1 MLFDDGISGRE
12 KSAEDESQRKLEIVI
27 KEISEKSFSKY
38 SLLEDR
44 VISRGKSIYDVIQD
58 KLFEFV
64 KRSRKPGADP
74 QDDSKWI
81 DRNIIQGKRKLYKYS
96 DDIASI
102 NDDDFNSRHFAQS
115 SKDQSRLEKYEIIR
129 KVLSNYNARNKLIV
143 DLSFY
148 VGLENREIAKKANT
162 TEGNVRK
169 VIHDFKKDCR
179 KFGIKSSEG
188 GLSENIGDK
197 NNGR

>member
-1 MLFDDGISGRE
+1 MLFDEGVSGSK
-12 KSAEDESQRKLEIVI
+12 KSVADESQRNLEKIVG
-27 KEISEKSFSKY
+27 EISEKSFSKY
-38 SLLEDR
+38 SLIEDQ
-44 VISRGKSIYDVIQD
+44 VISKGKSIYDVIQD

-81 DRNIIQGKRKLYKYS
+81 DRNINQGKRKLYKYS

-102 NDDDFNSRHFAQS
+102 DDDNFNPAHLAQKS
-115 SKDQSRLEKYEIIR
+115 GDQSKLEKYEIIR
-129 KVLSNYNARNKLIV
+129 KVLSNYNTRNKQII

-148 VGLENREIAKKANT
+148 VGLENREIAEKAKT

-179 KFGIKSSEG
+179 KFGIESSRSRP
-188 GLSENIGDK
+188 SENIGGK

>member
-1 MLFDDGISGRE
+1 MLFDEGVSGSK
-12 KSAEDESQRKLEIVI
+12 KSVADESQRKLEKIVG
-27 KEISEKSFSKY
+27 EISEKSFSKY
-38 SLLEDR
+38 SFIEDQ
-44 VISRGKSIYDVIQD
+44 VISKGKSIYDVIQD

-81 DRNIIQGKRKLYKYS
+81 DRNINQGKRKLYKYS
-96 DDIASI
+96 ENNDSI
-102 NDDDFNSRHFAQS
+102 DDDNFNSAHFAQK
-115 SKDQSRLEKYEIIR
+115 SKDQSKLEKYEIIR
-129 KVLSNYNARNKLIV
+129 KVLSNYNTRNKQII

-148 VGLENREIAKKANT
+148 VGLENKEIAKKAKT

-179 KFGIKSSEG
+179 KFGIKSSKSKQ
-188 GLSENIGDK
+188 SENIGDK

>member
-1 MLFDDGISGRE
+1 MLFDEGVSSSK
-12 KSAEDESQRKLEIVI
+12 KSADDESQRKLEII
-27 KEISEKSFSKY
+27 IREISEKSFSKY
-38 SLLEDR
+38 SFIEDR
-44 VISRGKSIYDVIQD
+44 VISKGKSIYDVIQD

-64 KRSRKPGADP
+64 KRSGKPGADP

-81 DRNIIQGKRKLYKYS
+81 DRNINQGKRKLHKYS
-96 DDIASI
+96 DNIASI
-102 NDDDFNSRHFAQS
+102 DDDDFNHRHFAQKS
-115 SKDQSRLEKYEIIR
+115 DEQSRQEKYEIIR
-129 KVLSNYNARNKLIV
+129 KVLSNYNSRNKLIV

-148 VGLENREIAKKANT
+148 AGLENKEIAKKANT

-179 KFGIKSSEG
+179 EFGIGSSASRQSKDIG
-188 GLSENIGDK
+188 GR